1 MYDVIF
7 RDPETNK
14 VVHEAIGAI
23 VCDDDDM
30 AAGIA
35 AVLYEQPDPKPWE
48 MPWII
53 EIRKEKPR

>member
-1 MYDVIF
+1 
-7 RDPETNK
+7 

-53 EIRKEKPR
+53 ELRKEKPR